1 MVVTVLKTTFTK
13 AKPKEI
19 FYRSY
24 KNFNNISFRENLRNE
39 LSYGNVVNYSDFQL
53 IFMHVLN
60 NHAPLKKNL

>member
-39 LSYGNVVNYSDFQL
+39 LLCGNVVNYSDFQL
-53 IFMHVLN
+53 ILGKITLVT
-60 NHAPLKKNL
+60 